1 MTALYLA
8 IRAYLEL
15 AGVAA
20 LATWG
25 WNASGD
31 PGLRL
36 ALAVVTP
43 LMFVS
48 VWSLVV
54 APNASNSIPQLGRV
68 LIGSGLLQVTAF
80 ALHSAGQP
88 ALAVAFATLVL
99 LNLVQLVSFARFEPA
114 LRH

>member
-25 WNASGD
+25 WNASPD

-43 LMFVS
+43 LMFFT

-54 APNASNSIPQLGRV
+54 APSASNRISQLGRV
-68 LIGSGLLQVTAF
+68 QIGCGLLEVA
-80 ALHSAGQP
+80 ALALFIAGQP
-88 ALAVAFATLVL
+88 ALALAFSTLVL
-99 LNLVQLVSFARFEPA
+99 LNLVQLVSFAQFAPA